1 MNSISRFNQITSA
14 SSWTKATSRDV
25 LTFVHFTS
33 ARSPSCKALAPI
45 LTSLSK
51 QAEYRKVSFVK
62 LDVDKL
68 SEVAKNANVMTVPSF
83 QCYRG
88 GVCLESFAGA
98 VPQKM
103 VAMLDAHL
111 RVTND
116 AEVKGSPV
124 KKVFSVLIAAALAV
138 GGFLWFQQE
147 ERKKNEKS
155 VKVAATA
162 GQSCDEENTETTEV
176 SQMVDGIVGSLQN
189 EHDEDDDE
197 EEEDEDED

>member
-1 MNSISRFNQITSA
+1 MNSISRFSQITSA

-33 ARSPSCKALAPI
+33 ARSASCKALAPI

-68 SEVAKNANVMTVPSF
+68 TEVAKNANIMTVPSF

-103 VAMLDAHL
+103 VSMLDAHL

-116 AEVKGSPV
+116 AEVKSSPV
-124 KKVFSVLIAAALAV
+124 KKVLSVLIAAALAV
-138 GGFLWFQQE
+138 GGFVWFQQE
-147 ERKKNEKS
+147 ERKKHETLM
-155 VKVAATA
+155 AAAEA
-162 GQSCDEENTETTEV
+162 GQSCDEENTGTTEV
-176 SQMVDGIVGSLQN
+176 SRMADGKVDSLQN
-189 EHDEDDDE
+189 
-197 EEEDEDED
+197 